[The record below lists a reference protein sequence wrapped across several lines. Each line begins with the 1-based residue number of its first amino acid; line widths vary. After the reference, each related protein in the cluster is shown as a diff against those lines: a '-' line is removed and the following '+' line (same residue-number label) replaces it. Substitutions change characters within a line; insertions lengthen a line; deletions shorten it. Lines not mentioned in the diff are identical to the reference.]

1 MPERGAD
8 AGTVPAR
15 RRGSAVESRAPRAQT
30 VCMDFDVSDLLR
42 LENAGWQSLCDGSG
56 GDFYGTVMTDDG
68 LMVLADGSVLDRGQ
82 VIASLDD
89 APAWSAYEI
98 TDERLVEIG
107 PDAAAFVYRGRGFR
121 ASGGP
126 PFHAQMSSVYVR
138 RDGEWRLAL
147 YQQTP
152 VPDDE
157 ESAEL

>member
-1 MPERGAD
+1 
-8 AGTVPAR
+8 
-15 RRGSAVESRAPRAQT
+15 
-30 VCMDFDVSDLLR
+30 MDVNVSELLR

-82 VIASLDD
+82 VIASLAD

-98 TDERLVEIG
+98 TDERLIEIG
-107 PDAAAFVYRGRGFR
+107 RDAAAFVYRGRAFR

-126 PFHAQMSSVYVR
+126 PFQAEMSSVYVR
-138 RDGEWRLAL
+138 QDGKWRLAL

-152 VPDDE
+152 VPSED
-157 ESAEL
+157 SVEL